1 MMRGSSLPWTDG
13 RESCAED
20 GTRTEDAHGARC
32 VIVERGFI
40 EGACERVALG
50 TIESRTIQP
59 EQVKHRGRHGADRP
73 FTHVISN
80 RKSSGL
86 CRRVVSGDDVIAS
99 VTEMT
104 PTVEVVAY
112 VGELGLDI
120 GPPRWWWRTQR
131 FEGKHLV
138 RRIGAPKRNVE
149 LDSQLAVGNREN
161 ETSFVEARTGERR
174 HGATRGTTVSAK
186 ITVESPL
193 ARSRR

>member
-1 MMRGSSLPWTDG
+1 MLGFRVRPAKPLTITVDG
-13 RESCAED
+13 E
-20 GTRTEDAHGARC
+20 
-32 VIVERGFI
+32 V
-40 EGACERVALG
+40 
-50 TIESRTIQP
+50 
-59 EQVKHRGRHGADRP
+59 GRADRP

-138 RRIGAPKRNVE
+138 RRIGAPKR
-149 LDSQLAVGNREN
+149 
-161 ETSFVEARTGERR
+161 
-174 HGATRGTTVSAK
+174 
-186 ITVESPL
+186 
-193 ARSRR
+193 